1 MSEPREQPRHEF
13 GESLNV
19 RERQEY
25 VERVNRHNEIMHMR
39 LRETTAMIDTKKQ
52 EEDFQR
58 HVKLGNFMKQKS
70 KYRGVPTLKS
80 SGSGSGSPKSGS
92 PGPAFDALAYA
103 FALPSATQ
111 PPGEGSEAGGFLS
124 QSPVPIQT
132 LQDFR
137 RNVLSHRRPPSSGAP
152 TSPSPPAA
160 TAAAAKSGSD
170 IKLEFVHKPSVKA

>member
-13 GESLNV
+13 GESLNM

-39 LRETTAMIDTKKQ
+39 LKETGAVIDKKKQ
-52 EEDFQR
+52 DEDFQR

-70 KYRGVPTLKS
+70 KYRGIPILKS
-80 SGSGSGSPKSGS
+80 SGGSSSPKAES

-111 PPGEGSEAGGFLS
+111 PPVGENSETGGLLS

-137 RNVLSHRRPPSSGAP
+137 RNVLSHKRPPSSTAP
-152 TSPSPPAA
+152 TSPAPAR
-160 TAAAAKSGSD
+160 AAAMSGSD
-170 IKLEFVHKPSVKA
+170 IKLEFIHKPSIKA